1 MKDPHNTVERLTNT
15 LSVLV
20 SDIGDGRA
28 RLKRVHTMLGSLGE
42 DPFPLAEDKEKY
54 RWIMEGIS
62 KAQTLESLDTELV
75 LKAIW
80 DLYWRMS
87 SNQLYV

>member
-28 RLKRVHTMLGSLGE
+28 RLKRVHATLGALGAAS
-42 DPFPLAEDKEKY
+42 FPQEEDKARY
-54 RWIMEGIS
+54 LWIMDGIRQAS
-62 KAQTLESLDTELV
+62 SLESLDTELV

-87 SNQLYV
+87 SNQLYK